1 MNAVRVYQVGIQL
14 SGLES
19 AEPGG
24 LLSAPTRTCRSILD
38 FTTHPTPTASSLSSA
53 ANESHTEVQ
62 NVVDC
67 GPARRPA
74 STVSD
79 SVSTKSDHRRPL
91 TGSRWTWL

>member
-1 MNAVRVYQVGIQL
+1 MNALRVYQVGIQL

-19 AEPGG
+19 AEPGS
-24 LLSAPTRTCRSILD
+24 LLSAPTSTCRSILD

-62 NVVDC
+62 NVDC
-67 GPARRPA
+67 GPMRRPA

-79 SVSTKSDHRRPL
+79 CVSAKSDHRRPL